1 VNWAIIQGRLGYA
14 LRVTYFQQFAER
26 LFAIEGVPQQ
36 LGKCWYRRFLSRN
49 PFVRTLRS
57 KLLDYKR
64 ANGAL
69 VENINIFFD
78 RLDDSAFA
86 GIPITNFY
94 NADEF
99 GLFQG
104 LEDNGLRVGKAYRK
118 QIIVKDAH
126 NLQWIT
132 IIECTR
138 ADGAVC
144 PLSRPVLLHHCRNHS
159 CTPITTDSR
168 QVVHVLCNRPTIF

>member
-1 VNWAIIQGRLGYA
+1 VDWAVIQERLGYA
-14 LRVTYFQQFAER
+14 SRVTYFQQFAER
-26 LFAIEGVPQQ
+26 LLAIEGVPQY

-78 RLDDSAFA
+78 RLDDPALA

-94 NADEF
+94 NANEF
-99 GLFQG
+99 GF
-104 LEDNGLRVGKAYRK
+104 
-118 QIIVKDAH
+118 
-126 NLQWIT
+126 
-132 IIECTR
+132 
-138 ADGAVC
+138 
-144 PLSRPVLLHHCRNHS
+144 
-159 CTPITTDSR
+159 
-168 QVVHVLCNRPTIF
+168 F